1 MLVDAGSGDPS
12 RLPLVVGYRMAV
24 VQELLREAAPAIE
37 VREDVLPKSAASRLE
52 NEKRKKSENKLRK
65 RGHTDDFRNRAA
77 SEIKQKE
84 KNAAMGLEENK
95 RTAPFR
101 VGMGACSIGHVK
113 SASSVLP
120 SVRREVFKILRCYC
134 MDFDALVHL
143 FSPYVEIFISAL

>member
-1 MLVDAGSGDPS
+1 MHILHKGCRPSRRQRRRCLCSSTPEAVSPS
-12 RLPLVVGYRMAV
+12 RLPLVVSYRRAV
-24 VQELLREAAPAIE
+24 VQELLREAAPEIE

-65 RGHTDDFRNRAA
+65 RGRTDDFRNRAA

-101 VGMGACSIGHVK
+101 
-113 SASSVLP
+113 
-120 SVRREVFKILRCYC
+120 
-134 MDFDALVHL
+134 
-143 FSPYVEIFISAL
+143 